1 MHENYHGMVTDLVKA
16 VKESAFLLSVTDKK
30 VKKALKKMI
39 DAVERHDAY
48 IAAVERHQ
56 NDPEIPKE
64 PVPDPDHPGIYL
76 NTKPPEEEP
85 NVPAVMVAGTVT
97 VTGSIARR
105 TSTSSPIAP
114 TREHGS
120 GIGKPR
126 NRRSICY
133 RDIRAGSEWP
143 GSGRERRQ
151 KPLQRPD
158 FTPVYT
164 WMAAIWSTTS
174 TGLAKPPIGQI
185 RLASTSARQ

>member
-85 NVPAVMVAGTVT
+85 NVPGCHGGRDGDCNWKHCPQNIHFQSYCPYAG
-97 VTGSIARR
+97 A
-105 TSTSSPIAP
+105 
-114 TREHGS
+114 
-120 GIGKPR
+120 
-126 NRRSICY
+126 
-133 RDIRAGSEWP
+133 W
-143 GSGRERRQ
+143 ERHWQ
-151 KPLQRPD
+151 TKE
-158 FTPVYT
+158 
-164 WMAAIWSTTS
+164 
-174 TGLAKPPIGQI
+174 
-185 RLASTSARQ
+185 